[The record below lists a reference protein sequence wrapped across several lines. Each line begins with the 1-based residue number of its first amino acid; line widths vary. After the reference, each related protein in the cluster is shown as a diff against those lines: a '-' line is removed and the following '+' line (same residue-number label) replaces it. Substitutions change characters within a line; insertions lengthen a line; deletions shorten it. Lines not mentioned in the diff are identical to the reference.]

1 LSQPLVYKNM
11 ENNNG
16 FIKPEEILS
25 QIDIRNNMNIADFG
39 CGNGFFSIPMA
50 KISDQGYIY
59 ALDIM
64 KDSLEAVEGKAK
76 LENISNIE
84 TIHCNLESPNGSKLN
99 NESIDLVLLRNILFQ
114 SQKKSEIVKEA
125 KRVLKDNGNLV
136 LIEWI
141 KDSSL
146 APKEGWLI
154 SKEESLQLLKS
165 EGFDFEKELGMDN
178 HHYGLIFRK

>member
-1 LSQPLVYKNM
+1 M

-16 FIKPEEILS
+16 FLQPTEILK
-25 QIDIRNNMNIADFG
+25 QIDIRNNMHIADFG
-39 CGNGFFSIPMA
+39 CGNGYFSIPMA
-50 KISDQGYIY
+50 KIAEQGHVY
-59 ALDIM
+59 ALDVI
-64 KDSLEAVEGKAK
+64 KDTLEAVESKAE

-84 TIHCNLESPNGSKLN
+84 TIHCNLENLNGSKLD

-125 KRVLKDNGNLV
+125 KRVLKDNNTLV
-136 LIEWI
+136 LVEWI

-146 APKEGWLI
+146 APKDGWLI
-154 SKEESLQLLKS
+154 SKEEAQQLVKL
-165 EGFDFEKELGMDN
+165 EGFEFEKELKIDN